1 MTKRA
6 DSRAP
11 TSAAF
16 RLRHLR
22 FGNTLL
28 TLCSPILTQFIRL
41 SYCPS
46 RRRSVH
52 AQHNTTHTHAITIW
66 DFFLVYSFRHLN
78 IITFYYFISNLNA
91 FVSSVYISVFYLS
104 MLEQTHNKQYA
115 RVIETVKN
123 SSFQ

>member
-1 MTKRA
+1 M
-6 DSRAP
+6 
-11 TSAAF
+11 
-16 RLRHLR
+16 
-22 FGNTLL
+22 G
-28 TLCSPILTQFIRL
+28 
-41 SYCPS
+41 
-46 RRRSVH
+46 
-52 AQHNTTHTHAITIW
+52 
-66 DFFLVYSFRHLN
+66 FFLVYSFRHLN